1 MTAPIRRPRTA
12 PGGGSARAGGPRGAT
27 PGAGNP
33 GASTPGASAPRG
45 GASRSGG
52 SGGGRG
58 RRADPVR
65 RLAYDVLIAVEQRD
79 AYANLLLPSLLAE
92 RGLTGRDAA
101 LATELTYGTLRG
113 RGSYDAILALCSDR
127 GLNRVDP
134 PLREVLRLGTHQ
146 LLATRVRPHAAVATS
161 VDLARDLAGQRS
173 AGFVNA
179 VLRRVATRDLETWIG
194 VAAPHRDTDP
204 LGHLAVRYSHPRWMA
219 QVLAGALGEDTGGA
233 LAETEAALAAD
244 GTRPRVTLC
253 VVPGLAD
260 PGELVAAGGEPA
272 TWSPFGAYLAGGDP
286 GAIEAVRTR
295 RAAVQDEASQLA
307 AIAVARAELSGPA
320 ELAGR
325 DSRWLDMCAGP
336 GGKARLLAGLAAQRG
351 AHVLAADARPH
362 PARRPPPRS
371 TRPRQPGVRARS
383 TGCWPTSRARG
394 SGPCAAARRPAG
406 AGRRRTSRA
415 WAGCSAACSAA
426 HWTQSGREAWS
437 ATSPAPRTG
446 PRRGTSWRTCFADGT
461 TSRCSTRPPCWLRC
475 RTCAARSLTAGT
487 RSSGRTGTGR
497 TRSSWLC
504 CAAAPTPARRAS
516 WPGQLAPGQLAPGQ
530 LAPGQLAPGQLA
542 PGQL

>member
-12 PGGGSARAGGPRGAT
+12 PGGGSARAGGPGGT
-27 PGAGNP
+27 TP
-33 GASTPGASAPRG
+33 GASTPGASPPRG

-127 GLNRVDP
+127 GLNRVGQR
-134 PLREVLRLGTHQ
+134 LREGLVLGTHQ
-146 LLATRVRPHAAVATS
+146 LLAPRVRPHAAVATS

-179 VLRRVATRDLETWIG
+179 VLRRVSTRDLEAWIG
-194 VAAPHRDTDP
+194 VAAPDRDSDP
-204 LGHLAVRYSHPRWMA
+204 LGHLAIRYSHPRWMVKVVA
-219 QVLAGALGEDTGGA
+219 DALGEDAEGA

-260 PGELVAAGGEPA
+260 QGELVAAGAEPSA
-272 TWSPFGAYLAGGDP
+272 WSPYGAYLAGGDP
-286 GAIEAVRTR
+286 AAIEAVSAR

-307 AIAVARAELSGPA
+307 AIAVARAGLTGP
-320 ELAGR
+320 
-325 DSRWLDMCAGP
+325 DSRWLDLCAGP

-351 AHVLAADARPH
+351 AHLLATDARPH
-362 PARRPPPRS
+362 RARLARDAVAVTGAAAAGGRRAAPPPR
-371 TRPRQPGVRARS
+371 
-383 TGCWPTSRARG
+383 
-394 SGPCAAARRPAG
+394 G
-406 AGRRRTSRA
+406 AG
-415 WAGCSAACSAA
+415 GV
-426 HWTQSGREAWS
+426 
-437 ATSPAPRTG
+437 
-446 PRRGTSWRTCFADGT
+446 
-461 TSRCSTRPPCWLRC
+461 
-475 RTCAARSLTAGT
+475 
-487 RSSGRTGTGR
+487 
-497 TRSSWLC
+497 
-504 CAAAPTPARRAS
+504 
-516 WPGQLAPGQLAPGQ
+516 
-530 LAPGQLAPGQLA
+530 
-542 PGQL
+542 